1 MIIDIKKDKSLEDK
15 IKKLFFSKDINYKQ
29 VNLFGK
35 NLVITSSKI
44 KENIFNDKSLE
55 IEVFDFD
62 TEYQLSTR
70 KFKKENTVIE
80 LDDEIIFGKNKTIM
94 MAGPCSV
101 ESKDQAFKTAEYL
114 KKKHNIKIFRAGAFK
129 PRTSP
134 YSFQGLRNKGLE
146 ILDMVR
152 KEFNVKI
159 ITEVK
164 DSTHL
169 KEVAEVADIIQ
180 IGTKAMF
187 DFSLLEMCGKLE
199 KPILL
204 KRGFMATIKEFLQ
217 CADFIMSN
225 GNENVIL
232 CERGVRTFE
241 TMTRF
246 SLDICSAALIKKISH
261 LPLVLDPSHAIGI
274 ADYVGDMSVAASAL
288 GIDGLLVE
296 THPNPEK
303 ALSDKEQALSFDQF
317 TDLYNRSKKVC
328 SAVDKILV

>member
-1 MIIDIKKDKSLEDK
+1 MIIDIKKDKSLEDRV
-15 IKKLFFSKDINYKQ
+15 KKLFFSKDISYKQ

-55 IEVFDFD
+55 IEVIDFD

-232 CERGVRTFE
+232 CERGIRTFE

-288 GIDGLLVE
+288 GIDGLLIE

>member
-15 IKKLFFSKDINYKQ
+15 VKKLFFSKDISYKQ

-55 IEVFDFD
+55 IEVIDFD

-232 CERGVRTFE
+232 CERGIRTFE

-288 GIDGLLVE
+288 GIDGLLIE